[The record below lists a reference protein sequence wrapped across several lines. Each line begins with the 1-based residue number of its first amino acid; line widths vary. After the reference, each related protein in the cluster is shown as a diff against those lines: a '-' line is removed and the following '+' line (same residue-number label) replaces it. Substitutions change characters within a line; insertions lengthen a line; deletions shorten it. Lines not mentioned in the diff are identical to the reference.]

1 MSAEA
6 LRLVERKRCAT
17 RGGAARCSTRAV
29 VPVEVRRR
37 DGVGLRAAA
46 I

>member
-17 RGGAARCSTRAV
+17 RGGAARCSTRAA
-29 VPVEVRRR
+29 VPVEVR